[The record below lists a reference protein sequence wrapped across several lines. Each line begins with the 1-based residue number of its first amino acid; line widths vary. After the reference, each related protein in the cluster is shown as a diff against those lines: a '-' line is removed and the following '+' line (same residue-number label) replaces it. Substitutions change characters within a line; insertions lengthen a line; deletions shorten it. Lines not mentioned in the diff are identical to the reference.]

1 MTPAVFDQTT
11 IDIQAGRF
19 LFRAT
24 GSVQKFDGFLK
35 LYQEGRDEKAE
46 DDEEAERSLP
56 LVEKGETLIQNS
68 AVERWRF
75 RRCVTHGLRGDT
87 RLRERQVEAVAAGAG
102 AGVLP
107 AHRARRRSDSRTRSA
122 ATTRASSPASSR
134 WPTTCPTGSVR
145 LLALAKVDRL
155 LDRRGDM
162 QRAYTQLRTRPFRD
176 ARRLQL
182 ERELRRNAR
191 DTRAAVREL
200 IADLQLLSTP

>member
-1 MTPAVFDQTT
+1 MSTLVVALVLLPVALALGVGLVVLL
-11 IDIQAGRF
+11 AR
-19 LFRAT
+19 
-24 GSVQKFDGFLK
+24 
-35 LYQEGRDEKAE
+35 
-46 DDEEAERSLP
+46 P
-56 LVEKGETLIQNS
+56 LVSPLIA

-87 RLRERQVEAVAAGAG
+87 RLREHQLEAALRELEQAFCLLIVRADARLPDQIGRHHAGLLARLLTVADD
-102 AGVLP
+102 LP
-107 AHRARRRSDSRTRSA
+107 HGR
-122 ATTRASSPASSR
+122 
-134 WPTTCPTGSVR
+134 VR

-200 IADLQLLSTP
+200 VADLQLLSTRKVAVQ